1 VTRAEALIVLGRI
14 EEAAGTLRN
23 GSTAE
28 LEPAAMAS
36 AYAQLALLCEAR
48 GIALDLLD
56 ALRGAGVLHFCGHL
70 LDGALQDEDERAT
83 AEAIR
88 AELDREPVASGYGAL
103 AAGSDVLIAEA
114 LLERGAELHV
124 VLPCSGEI
132 FMEQSVRP
140 WGGRWVERFERCLS
154 SADAVA
160 VVTPTARQLDD
171 ALLTHTSEMAM
182 GLALL
187 RARWL
192 HAEPRQLAVWDG
204 TEAGGGVQAGTAAD
218 VARWRRR
225 GGRTVV
231 ITPPQRDDARRPAP
245 RGPSS
250 GRRTLAFLFADV
262 AGYTKVNDEAL
273 PRFAQVVMDELAQV
287 LARHDPVIVT
297 RNTWGDAISVAT
309 ETVEQAARVAL
320 DVQETFADLDPQ
332 KTGLP
337 SRVAFRLGAHVGP
350 AFLAPNAVRGSLD
363 VVGEHV
369 NRTARLEPV
378 TPPGEVYVTDAFAA
392 ALELAGVDDL
402 ACDYVGHLPGAKDI
416 GRMRMHRLRR
426 TTGVRASG

>member
-14 EEAAGTLRN
+14 EEAAGMLRN
-23 GSTAE
+23 GATAE
-28 LEPAAMAS
+28 LEPAAMAT
-36 AYAQLALLCEAR
+36 AYAQLALLCGAR

-70 LDGALQDEDERAT
+70 LDGALRDEDERAT

-204 TEAGGGVQAGTAAD
+204 TEPGAGVQAGTAAD

-231 ITPPQRDDARRPAP
+231 ITPPRRDDALRPAP

-262 AGYTKVNDEAL
+262 AGYTKVHDEAL
-273 PRFAQVVMDELAQV
+273 PRFTRVVMDELAQV
-287 LARHDPVIVT
+287 LARHDQVIIT
-297 RNTWGDAISVAT
+297 RNTWGDAVSVAT
-309 ETVEQAARVAL
+309 ETVEQAARIAL
-320 DVQETFADLDPQ
+320 DVQEAIGDLDPKQ
-332 KTGLP
+332 TGLP

-350 AFLAPNAVRGSLD
+350 VFLAQNPVRGSLD

-426 TTGVRASG
+426 TNGARASG